1 MNGFDSQSGELL
13 RHKQQSMLSFQI
25 NSCLVIAMIKVL
37 TAILSFNEFMFKKNI
52 PAPCKDASSNKEFF
66 MLN

>member
-1 MNGFDSQSGELL
+1 
-13 RHKQQSMLSFQI
+13 MLSFQI
-25 NSCLVIAMIKVL
+25 NSCLVIAMVKVL
-37 TAILSFNEFMFKKNI
+37 TAIWSFNEFMFKKNI